1 MASDLL
7 KLLPMYLKMM
17 LGGQLLEQRPVQNAN
32 LYTGDYLQTTMRDMI
47 RRHEAEIDRLDDQPQ
62 FILEE
67 NPAVLPKPRRMQTVF
82 RRVNVFFK
90 LLLG

>member
-1 MASDLL
+1 
-7 KLLPMYLKMM
+7 MYLKMM
-17 LGGQLLEQRPVQNAN
+17 LGGQLLEQQPVQHAN
-32 LYTGDYLQTTMRDMI
+32 LYTGDALQNAMKEMI

-67 NPAVLPKPRRMQTVF
+67 KPAILPKPGRTQTVF
-82 RRVNVFFK
+82 GRAAVFFK